1 MQTQI
6 VYEDEA
12 VLVIR
17 KPAGLATES
26 AGIGQKDV
34 VSELKNY
41 VAKKNPGKM
50 PYLGIVHRLDQPV
63 EGLLVFAKTK
73 KAAEDLT
80 TQLGKG
86 TLKKEYLAVV
96 CGKVPENTGRLV
108 DYLIKVNGMAVVKDA
123 ADAQIKDAADAQIK
137 DAADAQ
143 IKDAADAQ
151 VKDAADVQVKDAAD
165 ARVKQA
171 AYPQAKKAVLTYT
184 KKAETEKF
192 TLLAVQIE
200 TGRFHQIR
208 AQLSHAGFPILGD
221 EKYGSE
227 ESKEL
232 SREKKIRFT
241 ALCAASLSFRHP
253 VTGKT
258 MAFTQTPQNP
268 AFADF
273 VIE

>member
-50 PYLGIVHRLDQPV
+50 PYLGVVHRLDQPV

-73 KAAEDLT
+73 KAAENLT
-80 TQLGKG
+80 VQLGKG

-108 DYLIKVNGMAVVKDA
+108 DYLAKEKGMAVVKDT
-123 ADAQIKDAADAQIK
+123 ADA
-137 DAADAQ
+137 
-143 IKDAADAQ
+143 
-151 VKDAADVQVKDAAD
+151 
-165 ARVKQA
+165 
-171 AYPQAKKAVLTYT
+171 QAKKAVLTYA
-184 KKAETEKF
+184 KKAETEEL

-232 SREKKIRFT
+232 SQEKKIRFT

-258 MAFTQTPQNP
+258 MAFTQAPQNP
-268 AFADF
+268 AFAEF

>member
-50 PYLGIVHRLDQPV
+50 PYLGVVHRLDQPV

-73 KAAEDLT
+73 KAAENLT
-80 TQLGKG
+80 AQLGKG

-108 DYLIKVNGMAVVKDA
+108 DYLAKEKGMAVVKDA
-123 ADAQIKDAADAQIK
+123 AD
-137 DAADAQ
+137 
-143 IKDAADAQ
+143 
-151 VKDAADVQVKDAAD
+151 V
-165 ARVKQA
+165 
-171 AYPQAKKAVLTYT
+171 QAKKAVLTYM
-184 KKAETEKF
+184 KKAETEKV

-253 VTGKT
+253 VTGKV
-258 MAFTQTPQNP
+258 MAFTQAPQNP
-268 AFADF
+268 AFEEL

>member
-50 PYLGIVHRLDQPV
+50 PYLGVVHRLDQPV

-73 KAAEDLT
+73 KAAENLT
-80 TQLGKG
+80 AQLGKG

-108 DYLIKVNGMAVVKDA
+108 DYLAKEKGMAVVRDT
-123 ADAQIKDAADAQIK
+123 ADA
-137 DAADAQ
+137 
-143 IKDAADAQ
+143 
-151 VKDAADVQVKDAAD
+151 
-165 ARVKQA
+165 
-171 AYPQAKKAVLTYT
+171 QAKKAVLTYM
-184 KKAETEKF
+184 KKAETGSL

-253 VTGKT
+253 VTGKV
-258 MAFTQTPQNP
+258 MAFTQAPQNP
-268 AFADF
+268 AFAEF

>member
-50 PYLGIVHRLDQPV
+50 PYLGVVHRLDQPV

-73 KAAEDLT
+73 RAAENLT
-80 TQLGKG
+80 AQLGKG

-108 DYLIKVNGMAVVKDA
+108 DYLAKEKGMAVVKDA
-123 ADAQIKDAADAQIK
+123 ADAQAKKD
-137 DAADAQ
+137 
-143 IKDAADAQ
+143 
-151 VKDAADVQVKDAAD
+151 ADVQAEKAAD
-165 ARVKQA
+165 S
-171 AYPQAKKAVLTYT
+171 QAKKAVLTYT
-184 KKAETEKF
+184 KKSETEKF

-208 AQLSHAGFPILGD
+208 VQLSHAGFPILGD

-258 MAFTQTPQNP
+258 MAFTQAPQNP

>member
-26 AGIGQKDV
+26 AGIGRKDV

-73 KAAEDLT
+73 KAAENLT
-80 TQLGKG
+80 AQLGKG

-108 DYLIKVNGMAVVKDA
+108 DYLAKEKGMAVVKNA
-123 ADAQIKDAADAQIK
+123 ADAKTEKDVDAQAGKAAD
-137 DAADAQ
+137 
-143 IKDAADAQ
+143 
-151 VKDAADVQVKDAAD
+151 
-165 ARVKQA
+165 
-171 AYPQAKKAVLTYT
+171 PQAKKAVLTYT

-241 ALCAASLSFRHP
+241 ALCAAFLSFRHP

>member
-50 PYLGIVHRLDQPV
+50 PYLGVVHRLDQPV

-73 KAAEDLT
+73 KAAENLT
-80 TQLGKG
+80 AQLGKG

-108 DYLIKVNGMAVVKDA
+108 DYLAKEKGMAVVKDA
-123 ADAQIKDAADAQIK
+123 ADA
-137 DAADAQ
+137 
-143 IKDAADAQ
+143 
-151 VKDAADVQVKDAAD
+151 
-165 ARVKQA
+165 
-171 AYPQAKKAVLTYT
+171 QAKKAVLTYT
-184 KKAETEKF
+184 KKAETEEL

-253 VTGKT
+253 VTGKV
-258 MAFTQTPQNP
+258 MAFTQAPQNP
-268 AFADF
+268 AFAEF

>member
-73 KAAEDLT
+73 KAAENLT
-80 TQLGKG
+80 AQLGKG
-86 TLKKEYLAVV
+86 MLKKEYLAVV

-123 ADAQIKDAADAQIK
+123 ADAQAEKAAD
-137 DAADAQ
+137 
-143 IKDAADAQ
+143 
-151 VKDAADVQVKDAAD
+151 
-165 ARVKQA
+165 
-171 AYPQAKKAVLTYT
+171 PQAKKAVLTYT

>member
-50 PYLGIVHRLDQPV
+50 PYLGVVHRLDQPV

-73 KAAEDLT
+73 KAAENLT
-80 TQLGKG
+80 AQLGKG

-108 DYLIKVNGMAVVKDA
+108 DYLAKEKGMAVVRDTADADAQSEKA
-123 ADAQIKDAADAQIK
+123 ADAQAEKAAD
-137 DAADAQ
+137 
-143 IKDAADAQ
+143 
-151 VKDAADVQVKDAAD
+151 
-165 ARVKQA
+165 
-171 AYPQAKKAVLTYT
+171 PQAKKAVLTYT
-184 KKAETEKF
+184 KKAETEEL

-258 MAFTQTPQNP
+258 MAFIQTPQNP

>member
-50 PYLGIVHRLDQPV
+50 PYLGVVHRLDQPV

-73 KAAEDLT
+73 KAADNLT
-80 TQLGKG
+80 AQLGKG
-86 TLKKEYLAVV
+86 MLKKEYLAVV

-108 DYLIKVNGMAVVKDA
+108 DYLAKEKGMAVVKNA
-123 ADAQIKDAADAQIK
+123 ADAKTEKDVDAQAEKAAD
-137 DAADAQ
+137 
-143 IKDAADAQ
+143 
-151 VKDAADVQVKDAAD
+151 
-165 ARVKQA
+165 
-171 AYPQAKKAVLTYT
+171 PQAKKAVLTYT

>member
-123 ADAQIKDAADAQIK
+123 T
-137 DAADAQ
+137 
-143 IKDAADAQ
+143 
-151 VKDAADVQVKDAAD
+151 D

-171 AYPQAKKAVLTYT
+171 ADPQAKKAVLTYT

-192 TLLAVQIE
+192 TLLMVQIE

>member
-73 KAAEDLT
+73 KAAENLT
-80 TQLGKG
+80 AQLGKG

-108 DYLIKVNGMAVVKDA
+108 DYLAKEKGMAVVRDT
-123 ADAQIKDAADAQIK
+123 ADA
-137 DAADAQ
+137 
-143 IKDAADAQ
+143 
-151 VKDAADVQVKDAAD
+151 
-165 ARVKQA
+165 
-171 AYPQAKKAVLTYT
+171 QAKKAVLTYM
-184 KKAETEKF
+184 KKAETERF

-258 MAFTQTPQNP
+258 MAFTQAPQNP
-268 AFADF
+268 AFAEF
-273 VIE
+273 VTE

>member
-73 KAAEDLT
+73 KAAENLT
-80 TQLGKG
+80 VQLGKG

-108 DYLIKVNGMAVVKDA
+108 DYLAKEKGMAVVRDT
-123 ADAQIKDAADAQIK
+123 ADA
-137 DAADAQ
+137 
-143 IKDAADAQ
+143 
-151 VKDAADVQVKDAAD
+151 
-165 ARVKQA
+165 
-171 AYPQAKKAVLTYT
+171 QAKKAVLTYM
-184 KKAETEKF
+184 KKAETGSL

-208 AQLSHAGFPILGD
+208 AQLSHVGFPILGD

-241 ALCAASLSFRHP
+241 ALCAVSLSFRHP

-258 MAFTQTPQNP
+258 MAFTQAPQNP

-273 VIE
+273 LTE

>member
-50 PYLGIVHRLDQPV
+50 PYLGVVHRLDQPV

-73 KAAEDLT
+73 KAAENLT
-80 TQLGKG
+80 AQLGKG

-108 DYLIKVNGMAVVKDA
+108 DYLTKEKGMAVVKDA
-123 ADAQIKDAADAQIK
+123 ADAQSEKDADAQAKK
-137 DAADAQ
+137 D
-143 IKDAADAQ
+143 
-151 VKDAADVQVKDAAD
+151 ADVQSEKAAD
-165 ARVKQA
+165 
-171 AYPQAKKAVLTYT
+171 PQAKKAVLTYT
-184 KKAETEKF
+184 KKAETEEL

-268 AFADF
+268 AFAEF

>member
-1 MQTQI
+1 
-6 VYEDEA
+6 
-12 VLVIR
+12 
-17 KPAGLATES
+17 
-26 AGIGQKDV
+26 
-34 VSELKNY
+34 
-41 VAKKNPGKM
+41 M

-108 DYLIKVNGMAVVKDA
+108 DYLIKVNGMAVV
-123 ADAQIKDAADAQIK
+123 K

-258 MAFTQTPQNP
+258 MAFTQAPQNP

>member
-26 AGIGQKDV
+26 AGIGRKDV

-73 KAAEDLT
+73 KAAENLT
-80 TQLGKG
+80 AQLGKG

-108 DYLIKVNGMAVVKDA
+108 DYLAKEKGMAVVKNA
-123 ADAQIKDAADAQIK
+123 ADAKTEKDVDAQAGKAAD
-137 DAADAQ
+137 
-143 IKDAADAQ
+143 
-151 VKDAADVQVKDAAD
+151 
-165 ARVKQA
+165 
-171 AYPQAKKAVLTYT
+171 PQAKKAVLTYT

-253 VTGKT
+253 VTGKF
-258 MAFTQTPQNP
+258 MAFTQAPQNP

>member
-17 KPAGLATES
+17 KPAGLATAS

-34 VSELKNY
+34 VSEQKNY

-73 KAAEDLT
+73 KAAENLT
-80 TQLGKG
+80 AQLGKG
-86 TLKKEYLAVV
+86 TLKKEDLAVV

-108 DYLIKVNGMAVVKDA
+108 DYLAKEKGMAVVKNA
-123 ADAQIKDAADAQIK
+123 ADAKKEKDVDAQAGKAAD
-137 DAADAQ
+137 
-143 IKDAADAQ
+143 
-151 VKDAADVQVKDAAD
+151 
-165 ARVKQA
+165 
-171 AYPQAKKAVLTYT
+171 PQAKKAVLTYT

-192 TLLAVQIE
+192 TLLAVQTE

-253 VTGKT
+253 VTGKF
-258 MAFTQTPQNP
+258 MAFTQAPQNP

-273 VIE
+273 LTE

>member
-50 PYLGIVHRLDQPV
+50 PYLGVVHRLDQPV

-73 KAAEDLT
+73 KAAENLT
-80 TQLGKG
+80 AQLGKG

-108 DYLIKVNGMAVVKDA
+108 DYLAKEKGMAVVKDA
-123 ADAQIKDAADAQIK
+123 ADAQSEKDADAQAKK
-137 DAADAQ
+137 D
-143 IKDAADAQ
+143 
-151 VKDAADVQVKDAAD
+151 ADVQSEKAAD
-165 ARVKQA
+165 
-171 AYPQAKKAVLTYT
+171 PQAKKAVLSYT
-184 KKAETEKF
+184 KKAETKEL

-258 MAFTQTPQNP
+258 MAFTQAPQNP

-273 VIE
+273 LTE

>member
-50 PYLGIVHRLDQPV
+50 PYLGVVHRLDQPV

-80 TQLGKG
+80 AQLGKG
-86 TLKKEYLAVV
+86 TFKKEYLAVV
-96 CGKVPENTGRLV
+96 CGKVPENTGRQV
-108 DYLIKVNGMAVVKDA
+108 DYLVKVNGMAVVKDA
-123 ADAQIKDAADAQIK
+123 TDAQIKQAAD
-137 DAADAQ
+137 
-143 IKDAADAQ
+143 
-151 VKDAADVQVKDAAD
+151 
-165 ARVKQA
+165 
-171 AYPQAKKAVLTYT
+171 PQAKKAVLTYT
-184 KKAETEKF
+184 KKAETERL

-227 ESKEL
+227 ESKEF
-232 SREKKIRFT
+232 SRKKKIRFT
-241 ALCAASLSFRHP
+241 ALCAASVSFRHP
-253 VTGKT
+253 VTGKA
-258 MAFTQTPQNP
+258 MVFTQAPQNP
-268 AFADF
+268 AFADL
-273 VIE
+273 VAEE

>member
-50 PYLGIVHRLDQPV
+50 PYLGVVHRLDQPV

-73 KAAEDLT
+73 KAAENLT
-80 TQLGKG
+80 AQLGKG

-108 DYLIKVNGMAVVKDA
+108 DYLAKEKGMAVVKDA
-123 ADAQIKDAADAQIK
+123 ADTQAKKDADAQTEK
-137 DAADAQ
+137 AAD
-143 IKDAADAQ
+143 
-151 VKDAADVQVKDAAD
+151 
-165 ARVKQA
+165 
-171 AYPQAKKAVLTYT
+171 PQAKKAVLTYT
-184 KKAETEKF
+184 KKAENGRF

-258 MAFTQTPQNP
+258 MAFTQAPQNP
-268 AFADF
+268 AFAEF

>member
-73 KAAEDLT
+73 KAAENLT
-80 TQLGKG
+80 AQLGKG

-108 DYLIKVNGMAVVKDA
+108 DYLAKEKGMAVVKNA
-123 ADAQIKDAADAQIK
+123 ADAKTEKDVDA
-137 DAADAQ
+137 
-143 IKDAADAQ
+143 
-151 VKDAADVQVKDAAD
+151 
-165 ARVKQA
+165 
-171 AYPQAKKAVLTYT
+171 QAKKAVLTYT

-208 AQLSHAGFPILGD
+208 AQIANAGFPILGD

>member
-50 PYLGIVHRLDQPV
+50 PYLGVVHRLDQPV

-73 KAAEDLT
+73 KAAENLT
-80 TQLGKG
+80 AQLGKG

-108 DYLIKVNGMAVVKDA
+108 DYLAKEKGMAVVRDT
-123 ADAQIKDAADAQIK
+123 ADAQAKKD
-137 DAADAQ
+137 
-143 IKDAADAQ
+143 
-151 VKDAADVQVKDAAD
+151 ADVQAEKAAD
-165 ARVKQA
+165 
-171 AYPQAKKAVLTYT
+171 PQAKKAVLTYT
-184 KKAETEKF
+184 KKAETEEL

-273 VIE
+273 LTE

>member
-73 KAAEDLT
+73 KAAENLT
-80 TQLGKG
+80 VQLGKG

-108 DYLIKVNGMAVVKDA
+108 DYLAKEKGMAVVKDA
-123 ADAQIKDAADAQIK
+123 ADAQ
-137 DAADAQ
+137 
-143 IKDAADAQ
+143 
-151 VKDAADVQVKDAAD
+151 
-165 ARVKQA
+165 
-171 AYPQAKKAVLTYT
+171 AKKAVLTYM
-184 KKAETEKF
+184 KKAETGSL

-232 SREKKIRFT
+232 SRERKIRFT

-253 VTGKT
+253 VTGKVMT
-258 MAFTQTPQNP
+258 FTQAPQNP
-268 AFADF
+268 AFVDF
-273 VIE
+273 LTE

>member
-50 PYLGIVHRLDQPV
+50 PYLGVVHRLDQPV

-73 KAAEDLT
+73 KAAENLT
-80 TQLGKG
+80 AQLGKG

-108 DYLIKVNGMAVVKDA
+108 DYLAKEKGMAVVRDTADAQAKKDADAQSEKDADVQAEKA
-123 ADAQIKDAADAQIK
+123 ADA
-137 DAADAQ
+137 
-143 IKDAADAQ
+143 
-151 VKDAADVQVKDAAD
+151 
-165 ARVKQA
+165 
-171 AYPQAKKAVLTYT
+171 QAKKAVLTYM
-184 KKAETEKF
+184 KKAETGSL

-258 MAFTQTPQNP
+258 MAFTQAPQNP
-268 AFADF
+268 AFAEF

>member
-26 AGIGQKDV
+26 AGTGQKDV

-41 VAKKNPGKM
+41 VAKKSPGKM
-50 PYLGIVHRLDQPV
+50 SYLGVVHRLDQPV

-73 KAAEDLT
+73 KAAENLT
-80 TQLGKG
+80 AQLGKG
-86 TLKKEYLAVV
+86 MLKKEYLAVV
-96 CGKVPENTGRLV
+96 CGKVPENTGRLE
-108 DYLIKVNGMAVVKDA
+108 DYLAKEKGMAVVKEA
-123 ADAQIKDAADAQIK
+123 ADAQTE
-137 DAADAQ
+137 
-143 IKDAADAQ
+143 
-151 VKDAADVQVKDAAD
+151 
-165 ARVKQA
+165 QA
-171 AYPQAKKAVLTYT
+171 AEPQAKKAVLTYT
-184 KKAETEKF
+184 KKAETEKL

-258 MAFTQTPQNP
+258 MAFTQAPQNP

-273 VIE
+273 VTE

>member
-50 PYLGIVHRLDQPV
+50 PYLGVVHRIDQPV

-73 KAAEDLT
+73 KAAENLT
-80 TQLGKG
+80 AQLGKG

-108 DYLIKVNGMAVVKDA
+108 DYLAKEKGMAVVKDA
-123 ADAQIKDAADAQIK
+123 ADAQSEKDADAQAKK
-137 DAADAQ
+137 D
-143 IKDAADAQ
+143 
-151 VKDAADVQVKDAAD
+151 ADVQAEKAAD
-165 ARVKQA
+165 
-171 AYPQAKKAVLTYT
+171 PQAKKAVLTYT
-184 KKAETEKF
+184 KKAETEEL

-258 MAFTQTPQNP
+258 MAFTQAPQNP
-268 AFADF
+268 AFAEF

>member
-73 KAAEDLT
+73 KAAENLT
-80 TQLGKG
+80 AQLGKG

-108 DYLIKVNGMAVVKDA
+108 DYLAKEKGMAVVKNA
-123 ADAQIKDAADAQIK
+123 ADAKTEKD
-137 DAADAQ
+137 
-143 IKDAADAQ
+143 ADAQ
-151 VKDAADVQVKDAAD
+151 VKQAAD
-165 ARVKQA
+165 
-171 AYPQAKKAVLTYT
+171 PQAKKAVLTYT
-184 KKAETEKF
+184 KKAETGRL

-232 SREKKIRFT
+232 SREKKIRFA

-273 VIE
+273 AAEE

>member
-50 PYLGIVHRLDQPV
+50 PYLGVVHRLDQPV

-73 KAAEDLT
+73 KAAENLT
-80 TQLGKG
+80 AQLGKG

-108 DYLIKVNGMAVVKDA
+108 DYLIKVNGMAVV
-123 ADAQIKDAADAQIK
+123 K

-258 MAFTQTPQNP
+258 MAFTQAPQNP

>member
-50 PYLGIVHRLDQPV
+50 PYLGVVHRLDQPV

-73 KAAEDLT
+73 KAAENLT
-80 TQLGKG
+80 AQLGKG

-96 CGKVPENTGRLV
+96 CGKVPENTGRRV
-108 DYLIKVNGMAVVKDA
+108 DYLAKEKGMAVVKDA
-123 ADAQIKDAADAQIK
+123 ADA
-137 DAADAQ
+137 
-143 IKDAADAQ
+143 
-151 VKDAADVQVKDAAD
+151 
-165 ARVKQA
+165 
-171 AYPQAKKAVLTYT
+171 QAKKAVLTYT
-184 KKAETEKF
+184 KKAETKEL

-253 VTGKT
+253 VTGKI
-258 MAFTQTPQNP
+258 MAFTQAPQNP
-268 AFADF
+268 AFAEF

>member
-1 MQTQI
+1 MQIQI

-73 KAAEDLT
+73 KAAENLT
-80 TQLGKG
+80 AQLGKG

-108 DYLIKVNGMAVVKDA
+108 DYLAKEKGMAVVKNA
-123 ADAQIKDAADAQIK
+123 ADAKTEKDVDAQAEKAAD
-137 DAADAQ
+137 
-143 IKDAADAQ
+143 
-151 VKDAADVQVKDAAD
+151 
-165 ARVKQA
+165 
-171 AYPQAKKAVLTYT
+171 PQAKKAVLTYT

-258 MAFTQTPQNP
+258 MVFTQAPQNP

>member
-50 PYLGIVHRLDQPV
+50 PYLGVVHRLDQPV

-73 KAAEDLT
+73 KAAENLT
-80 TQLGKG
+80 AQLGKG
-86 TLKKEYLAVV
+86 TLKKEYLVVV

-108 DYLIKVNGMAVVKDA
+108 DYLAKEKGMAVVKKA
-123 ADAQIKDAADAQIK
+123 ADAQAEKD
-137 DAADAQ
+137 
-143 IKDAADAQ
+143 
-151 VKDAADVQVKDAAD
+151 ADVQAEKAAD
-165 ARVKQA
+165 
-171 AYPQAKKAVLTYT
+171 PQAKKAVLTYT
-184 KKAETEKF
+184 KKVETEEL

-253 VTGKT
+253 VTGKI
-258 MAFTQTPQNP
+258 MAFTQAPQNP
-268 AFADF
+268 AFAEF

>member
-41 VAKKNPGKM
+41 VAKKKPGKM
-50 PYLGIVHRLDQPV
+50 PYLGVVHRLDQPV

-73 KAAEDLT
+73 KAAENLT
-80 TQLGKG
+80 VQLGKG

-108 DYLIKVNGMAVVKDA
+108 DYLAKEKGMAVVKKA
-123 ADAQIKDAADAQIK
+123 ADA
-137 DAADAQ
+137 
-143 IKDAADAQ
+143 
-151 VKDAADVQVKDAAD
+151 
-165 ARVKQA
+165 
-171 AYPQAKKAVLTYT
+171 QAKKAVLTYT
-184 KKAETEKF
+184 KKAETEEL

-208 AQLSHAGFPILGD
+208 TQLSHAGFPILGD
-221 EKYGSE
+221 EKYGLE

-241 ALCAASLSFRHP
+241 ALCAVSLSFRHP
-253 VTGKT
+253 VTGKI
-258 MAFTQTPQNP
+258 MAFTQAPQNP
-268 AFADF
+268 AFAEF

>member
-86 TLKKEYLAVV
+86 MLKKEYLAVV

-108 DYLIKVNGMAVVKDA
+108 DYLAKEKGMAVVKNA
-123 ADAQIKDAADAQIK
+123 ADAKTEKDVDAQAEKAAD
-137 DAADAQ
+137 
-143 IKDAADAQ
+143 
-151 VKDAADVQVKDAAD
+151 
-165 ARVKQA
+165 
-171 AYPQAKKAVLTYT
+171 PQAKKAVLTYT

-258 MAFTQTPQNP
+258 MAFTQAPQNP

>member
-26 AGIGQKDV
+26 AGIGRKDV

-73 KAAEDLT
+73 KAAENLT
-80 TQLGKG
+80 AQLGKG

-123 ADAQIKDAADAQIK
+123 ADA
-137 DAADAQ
+137 
-143 IKDAADAQ
+143 
-151 VKDAADVQVKDAAD
+151 
-165 ARVKQA
+165 
-171 AYPQAKKAVLTYT
+171 QAKKAVLTYT

-241 ALCAASLSFRHP
+241 ALCAVSLSFRHP

>member
-73 KAAEDLT
+73 KAAENLT
-80 TQLGKG
+80 AQLGKG

-108 DYLIKVNGMAVVKDA
+108 DYLAKEKGMAVVKNA
-123 ADAQIKDAADAQIK
+123 ADAKTEKDVDAQAGKAAD
-137 DAADAQ
+137 
-143 IKDAADAQ
+143 
-151 VKDAADVQVKDAAD
+151 
-165 ARVKQA
+165 
-171 AYPQAKKAVLTYT
+171 PQAKKAVLTYT

>member
-6 VYEDEA
+6 VYEDET

-41 VAKKNPGKM
+41 VAKKNLGKM

-73 KAAEDLT
+73 KAAENLT
-80 TQLGKG
+80 AQLGKG

-108 DYLIKVNGMAVVKDA
+108 DYLAKEKGMAVVKNA
-123 ADAQIKDAADAQIK
+123 ADAKTEKDV
-137 DAADAQ
+137 
-143 IKDAADAQ
+143 DAQ
-151 VKDAADVQVKDAAD
+151 VKQAAD
-165 ARVKQA
+165 
-171 AYPQAKKAVLTYT
+171 PQAKKAVLTYT

>member
-50 PYLGIVHRLDQPV
+50 PYLGVVHRLDQPV

-73 KAAEDLT
+73 KAAENLT
-80 TQLGKG
+80 AQLGKG

-108 DYLIKVNGMAVVKDA
+108 DYLAKEKGMAVVKDT
-123 ADAQIKDAADAQIK
+123 ADA
-137 DAADAQ
+137 
-143 IKDAADAQ
+143 
-151 VKDAADVQVKDAAD
+151 
-165 ARVKQA
+165 
-171 AYPQAKKAVLTYT
+171 QAKKAVLTYT
-184 KKAETEKF
+184 KKAETEEL

-241 ALCAASLSFRHP
+241 ALCAASVSFRHP
-253 VTGKT
+253 VTGKS
-258 MAFTQTPQNP
+258 MAFTQAPQNP
-268 AFADF
+268 AFAEF
-273 VIE
+273 LTE

>member
-50 PYLGIVHRLDQPV
+50 PYLGVVHRLDQPV

-73 KAAEDLT
+73 KAAENLT
-80 TQLGKG
+80 AQLGKG

-108 DYLIKVNGMAVVKDA
+108 DYLAKEKGMAVVKDA
-123 ADAQIKDAADAQIK
+123 ADT
-137 DAADAQ
+137 
-143 IKDAADAQ
+143 
-151 VKDAADVQVKDAAD
+151 
-165 ARVKQA
+165 
-171 AYPQAKKAVLTYT
+171 QAKKAVLTYT

-232 SREKKIRFT
+232 SRKKKIRFT

-253 VTGKT
+253 VTGKI
-258 MAFTQTPQNP
+258 MAFTQAPQNP
-268 AFADF
+268 AFAEF

>member
-26 AGIGQKDV
+26 AGIGRKDV

-50 PYLGIVHRLDQPV
+50 PYLGIVHRIDQPV

-73 KAAEDLT
+73 KAAENLT
-80 TQLGKG
+80 AQLGKG

-108 DYLIKVNGMAVVKDA
+108 DYLAKEKGMAVVKNA
-123 ADAQIKDAADAQIK
+123 ADAKTEKDVDAQAGKAAD
-137 DAADAQ
+137 
-143 IKDAADAQ
+143 
-151 VKDAADVQVKDAAD
+151 
-165 ARVKQA
+165 
-171 AYPQAKKAVLTYT
+171 PQAKKAVLTYT

-253 VTGKT
+253 VTGKF
-258 MAFTQTPQNP
+258 MAFTQAPQNP

>member
-50 PYLGIVHRLDQPV
+50 PYLGVVHRIDQPV

-73 KAAEDLT
+73 KAAENLT
-80 TQLGKG
+80 AQLGKG

-108 DYLIKVNGMAVVKDA
+108 DYLAKEKGMAVVKDA
-123 ADAQIKDAADAQIK
+123 ADAQSEKDADAQAKK
-137 DAADAQ
+137 D
-143 IKDAADAQ
+143 
-151 VKDAADVQVKDAAD
+151 ADVQSEKAAD
-165 ARVKQA
+165 
-171 AYPQAKKAVLTYT
+171 PQAKKAVLTYT
-184 KKAETEKF
+184 KKAETEEL

-258 MAFTQTPQNP
+258 MAFTQAPQNP
-268 AFADF
+268 AFAEF
-273 VIE
+273 VTE

>member
-80 TQLGKG
+80 AQLGKG

-108 DYLIKVNGMAVVKDA
+108 DYLAKEKGMAVVKNA
-123 ADAQIKDAADAQIK
+123 ADAKTEKD
-137 DAADAQ
+137 
-143 IKDAADAQ
+143 
-151 VKDAADVQVKDAAD
+151 VD

-171 AYPQAKKAVLTYT
+171 ADPQAKKAVLTYT

-268 AFADF
+268 VFTDF